1 MSQMAVARTAR
12 IGSTQARAL
21 PRRRASL
28 RVVDATPKTRSHA
41 GFVVLCLALVVGGL
55 LSALLLNTARAE
67 SSFTLSDLRAEQ
79 TELHDTRVTLEAEL
93 SRMRSPETLAVA
105 AEDLGLVPSPST
117 AVLRLSDNQV
127 LGVAAQVDPADS
139 FTVVTPF
146 VTTAEGGAERIEQA
160 LEGAIQG
167 G

>member
-55 LSALLLNTARAE
+55 LSALLPSATCE
-67 SSFTLSDLRAEQ
+67 P
-79 TELHDTRVTLEAEL
+79 
-93 SRMRSPETLAVA
+93 SR
-105 AEDLGLVPSPST
+105 PSCT
-117 AVLRLSDNQV
+117 
-127 LGVAAQVDPADS
+127 
-139 FTVVTPF
+139 TP
-146 VTTAEGGAERIEQA
+146 G
-160 LEGAIQG
+160 
-167 G
+167 

>member
-12 IGSTQARAL
+12 VARPAA
-21 PRRRASL
+21 PRKRAAL

-41 GFVVLCLALVVGGL
+41 GFVVLCLALVVAGL

-67 SSFTLSDLRAEQ
+67 SSFTLSDLRSEQ
-79 TELHDTRVTLEAEL
+79 TQLHDTRVTLEAQL
-93 SRMRSPETLAVA
+93 SQARSPETLALA

-139 FTVVTPF
+139 LTVVSPF

-160 LEGAIQG
+160 LEGAVQG

>member
-12 IGSTQARAL
+12 AARPAA
-21 PRRRASL
+21 PRQRAAL
-28 RVVDATPKTRSHA
+28 RVVDAAPATRSHA
-41 GFVVLCLALVVGGL
+41 GFVVLCLALVVAGL

-67 SSFTLSDLRAEQ
+67 SSFTLSDLRAQQ
-79 TELHDTRVTLEAEL
+79 TELHDTRVTLEAQL
-93 SRMRSPETLAVA
+93 SEQRSPEALAAA

-139 FTVVTPF
+139 RTVVAPF
-146 VTTAEGGAERIEQA
+146 VTAVEGGAERIEQA
-160 LEGAIQG
+160 LEGAVQG

>member
-1 MSQMAVARTAR
+1 MSQMTIARATRPARARTAPQR
-12 IGSTQARAL
+12 PT
-21 PRRRASL
+21 L
-28 RVVDATPKTRSHA
+28 RVVDASPKVQSHT

-79 TELHDTRVTLEAEL
+79 TRLHDTRITLEAEL
-93 SRMRSPETLAVA
+93 SQARSPETLATA
-105 AEDLGLVPSPST
+105 ATDLGLVPSPST

-127 LGVAAQVDPADS
+127 LGVAAQVDPTDS

-146 VTTAEGGAERIEQA
+146 VSQLESDAERVESAIA
-160 LEGAIQG
+160 GAVQG

>member
-12 IGSTQARAL
+12 SLRTGARTTTTA
-21 PRRRASL
+21 RRRAAL
-28 RVVDATPKTRSHA
+28 RVVDATPKTQSHT
-41 GFVVLCLALVVGGL
+41 GFVLLCITLVVGGL
-55 LSALLLNTARAE
+55 LGALMLNIARAE
-67 SSFTLSDLRAEQ
+67 SSFTLSDLRREQ
-79 TELHDTRVTLEAEL
+79 TQLHDTRVTLEAEL
-93 SRMRSPETLAVA
+93 SQKRSPETLAVA

-139 FTVVTPF
+139 RTVVTPF
-146 VTTAEGGAERIEQA
+146 VTSAERIEQA
-160 LEGAIQG
+160 LEGAVQG

>member
-12 IGSTQARAL
+12 VARPAA
-21 PRRRASL
+21 PRKRAAL
-28 RVVDATPKTRSHA
+28 RVVDAAPTTRSHA
-41 GFVVLCLALVVGGL
+41 GFVVLCLALVVAGL

-67 SSFTLSDLRAEQ
+67 SSFTLSDLSSEQ
-79 TELHDTRVTLEAEL
+79 TQLHDTRVTLEAEL
-93 SRMRSPETLAVA
+93 SQQRSPETLAAA
-105 AEDLGLVPSPST
+105 AEDLGLVASPST

-139 FTVVTPF
+139 STVVSPF
-146 VTTAEGGAERIEQA
+146 VTTVEGGSERTEQA
-160 LEGAIQG
+160 PEGAVQG